1 MPRLAGV
8 RERRQQPIWDAL
20 IRTTGDPA
28 SSLGSSTRLFVNTN
42 LGNLGVTNMQVAGQL
57 ASDQTYL
64 VLAMRAYLYF
74 NGTNARTN
82 YLQVASQLYFTLV
95 AGDKP
100 QFSAP
105 CWYHPAGGGVWA
117 GGGSSAASTV
127 FSNGTP
133 ETPAIA
139 KLARPIVLPVRQNF
153 YANAEFFAIG
163 TTSALDLLNSGATD
177 DQKSI
182 IYMIDGL
189 QTRDVQ

>member
-1 MPRLAGV
+1 MPRIAGV
-8 RERRQQPIWDAL
+8 RERRQQPIWDSL

-28 SSLGSSTRLFVNTN
+28 VAIGSSTRLFVNTN

-64 VLAMRAYLYF
+64 VLAMRAFLFFSGDNTVPNY
-74 NGTNARTN
+74 TN
-82 YLQVASQLYFTLV
+82 VAAQLYFTLV

-100 QFSAP
+100 QFTAP

-117 GGGSSAASTV
+117 GGGAATNV
-127 FSNGTP
+127 YANGMP
-133 ETPAIA
+133 ETSAIA

-153 YANAEFFAIG
+153 YCQAEFFAVG
-163 TTSALDLLNSGATD
+163 TTNALTLLNAGATN